1 MSNINMVIVPVWLN
15 LIQKELGIADAD
27 FANYEKIS
35 GILSPRD
42 LLIYKIANFQ
52 VEDILGWIGGYQNA
66 GKVHFDFGSVV
77 PKPAL
82 EELAS
87 MANVSVQ
94 TLAIGVT
101 SANDEMPYVSV
112 ELADTELLVVRLY
125 PARNAPDSVKQRE
138 GCIATKITKALH
150 GRIDLKDLA
159 NTVAFRRYVDNVQNN
174 SVFY

>member
-42 LLIYKIANFQ
+42 LLIYKMANFQ
-52 VEDILGWIGGYQNA
+52 AEDILGWVGGYQNA

-77 PKPAL
+77 PSPTL

-87 MANVSVQ
+87 MANVSVE
-94 TLAIGVT
+94 TLAIGAT
-101 SANDEMPYVSV
+101 SAENDMPYVSV
-112 ELADTELLVVRLY
+112 ELADTELLVIRLW
-125 PARNAPDSVKQRE
+125 PARSAPDSVKQSE
-138 GCIATKITKALH
+138 GCVATKMVKALH
-150 GRIDLKDLA
+150 GRIDLSKLA
-159 NTVAFRRYVDNVQNN
+159 NTVAFRRYVDRVQNN